1 VGAVVDYRI
10 YILDADDC
18 ATSLQSL
25 TAADDAAAV
34 KAAEAVLGDHYA
46 VEVWREDG
54 PLVARLGG
62 EVAAGD
68 DEVDD

>member
-1 VGAVVDYRI
+1 VEYRI
-10 YILDADDC
+10 YTLDADDC

-34 KAAEAVLGDHYA
+34 KAAEAVLGDHFA

-54 PLVARLGG
+54 PLVARLGRDVAPG
-62 EVAAGD
+62 EGEAD
-68 DEVDD
+68 D